1 MRTIR
6 IGSGAGYSGDRIE
19 PAVELAEKG
28 DIQYL
33 VFECLGE
40 RTVALAQQARM
51 KNPDSG
57 YDPLLEE
64 RMRAVLPVCASQGI
78 RIVTNMGAANPLAAA
93 RKTAE
98 IARSLGLSSLKIAA
112 IVGDDVLD
120 ACKER
125 DLPIMEFDGT
135 IKQLGNRLLSAN
147 AYLGAEPIAEALSAG
162 ADIVITG
169 RASDPAL
176 FLAPMIHAFGWAMDD
191 WNLLGQGTVAG
202 HLLECAGQITGGYFA
217 DPGYK
222 DIPDLARLGF
232 PIGEVGEDG
241 GLVIT
246 KVKGSGG
253 AVTAQTCKEQL
264 LYEVHDPT
272 QYIQPDVVAD
282 FSQVKV
288 EEIAPNR
295 VRVSGGRGTK
305 RTGTLKVSVGY
316 VDSYIGEGQI
326 SYAGPGAL
334 ARGRLALEI
343 VRERLKLTGVA
354 ASELWFELIGVD
366 SLHGANLAA
375 KANEPYEV
383 RVRVTGRTENL
394 REAVRIGNEVET
406 LYTNGPAA
414 GGGAV
419 GVERFDLVADSDS
432 FAQIFGA
439 AGDAHAD
446 LVRLAGARGDLSPVQ
461 RVDADQLEPPVAG
474 GDAGEFQPLANDF
487 QRQPPPRQC
496 AGAGIGNL
504 ALADIAVDVAN
515 RDLQRAGTFCS
526 PSAADPHAVRRDLLD
541 LHLRKIRDHVGLDI
555 LRGIVHLVEQLL
567 LAGLRRHRA
576 AGAFDLG
583 DDQAAVFADF
593 ADRKAE
599 PREIGNVLV
608 AGVGEVAAGDLA
620 GAFKQMSGDGAL
632 PQQVPVIH
640 RPAEGV
646 NHRRQKQRGIG
657 GAPGDHDI
665 GAAGERLRDRLGA
678 EIGIGRQ

>member
-51 KNPDSG
+51 KNPESG

-64 RMRAVLPVCASQGI
+64 RIRAVLPICAAKGI
-78 RIVTNMGAANPLAAA
+78 KIVTNMGAANPMGAAH
-93 RKTAE
+93 KTAE
-98 IARSLGLSSLKIAA
+98 IAKSLGLSSLRIAA

-120 ACKER
+120 VCKDG
-125 DLPIMEFDGT
+125 DLPIMEFEGT

-147 AYLGAEPIAEALSAG
+147 AYLGAEPMARALTEG
-162 ADIVITG
+162 ADVVITG

-222 DIPDLARLGF
+222 DVPGLARLGF

-241 GLVIT
+241 NLVIT
-246 KVKGSGG
+246 KVAGSGG

-264 LYEVHDPT
+264 LYEVHDPR

-288 EEIAPNR
+288 EEIGPDR
-295 VRVSGGRGTK
+295 VRVSGGRGTR
-305 RTGTLKVSVGY
+305 RTDTLKVSVGY
-316 VDSYIGEGQI
+316 VDSFIGEGQI

-354 ASELWFELIGVD
+354 ASELRFELVGVN
-366 SLHGANLAA
+366 SLHGAEVSAQ
-375 KANEPYEV
+375 ANEPYEV
-383 RVRVTGRTENL
+383 RVRVAGRTENL

-414 GGGAV
+414 GGGAFKSARDV
-419 GVERFDLVADSDS
+419 VA
-432 FAQIFGA
+432 
-439 AGDAHAD
+439 
-446 LVRLAGARGDLSPVQ
+446 
-461 RVDADQLEPPVAG
+461 VASV
-474 GDAGEFQPLANDF
+474 LL
-487 QRQPPPRQC
+487 PRQL
-496 AGAGIGNL
+496 AKPSIQFVGA
-504 ALADIAVDVAN
+504 
-515 RDLQRAGTFCS
+515 
-526 PSAADPHAVRRDLLD
+526 
-541 LHLRKIRDHVGLDI
+541 
-555 LRGIVHLVEQLL
+555 
-567 LAGLRRHRA
+567 
-576 AGAFDLG
+576 
-583 DDQAAVFADF
+583 
-593 ADRKAE
+593 
-599 PREIGNVLV
+599 
-608 AGVGEVAAGDLA
+608 
-620 GAFKQMSGDGAL
+620 
-632 PQQVPVIH
+632 
-640 RPAEGV
+640 
-646 NHRRQKQRGIG
+646 
-657 GAPGDHDI
+657 
-665 GAAGERLRDRLGA
+665 
-678 EIGIGRQ
+678 

>member
-28 DIQYL
+28 EIQYL

-51 KNPDSG
+51 KNPELG

-64 RMRAVLPVCASQGI
+64 RMRAVLPICAAKGI
-78 RIVTNMGAANPLAAA
+78 KIVTNMGAANPEGAA

-120 ACKER
+120 ACKQG
-125 DLPIMEFDGT
+125 DLPIMEFPGT

-147 AYLGAEPIAEALSAG
+147 AYLGAESMAQAFSGG
-162 ADIVITG
+162 ADVVITG

-217 DPGYK
+217 DPPYK
-222 DIPDLARLGF
+222 EIPDLARLGF

-241 GLVIT
+241 SLVIT
-246 KVKGSGG
+246 KVLGSGG
-253 AVTAQTCKEQL
+253 AVTARTCKEQL
-264 LYEVHDPT
+264 LYEVHDPR

-282 FSQVKV
+282 FSHVKV
-288 EEIAPNR
+288 EEIAPDR
-295 VRVSGGRGTK
+295 VRVSGGRGGK

-316 VDSYIGEGQI
+316 VDSFIGEGQI

-334 ARGRLALEI
+334 ARAKLALEI

-354 ASELWFELIGVD
+354 TNELRFDLIGVD
-366 SLHGANLAA
+366 SLHGPQLSAHAQETC
-375 KANEPYEV
+375 NEPYEV

-414 GGGAV
+414 GGGAWKSARDV
-419 GVERFDLVADSDS
+419 VA
-432 FAQIFGA
+432 
-439 AGDAHAD
+439 
-446 LVRLAGARGDLSPVQ
+446 
-461 RVDADQLEPPVAG
+461 VAS
-474 GDAGEFQPLANDF
+474 
-487 QRQPPPRQC
+487 
-496 AGAGIGNL
+496 
-504 ALADIAVDVAN
+504 V
-515 RDLQRAGTFCS
+515 
-526 PSAADPHAVRRDLLD
+526 LL
-541 LHLRKIRDHVGLDI
+541 
-555 LRGIVHLVEQLL
+555 
-567 LAGLRRHRA
+567 
-576 AGAFDLG
+576 
-583 DDQAAVFADF
+583 
-593 ADRKAE
+593 
-599 PREIGNVLV
+599 PRE
-608 AGVGEVAAGDLA
+608 LA
-620 GAFKQMSGDGAL
+620 R
-632 PQQVPVIH
+632 PQV
-640 RPAEGV
+640 RFFGSTT
-646 NHRRQKQRGIG
+646 
-657 GAPGDHDI
+657 
-665 GAAGERLRDRLGA
+665 
-678 EIGIGRQ
+678 

>member
-1 MRTIR
+1 VRKVR

-51 KNPDSG
+51 KDPDSG

-64 RMRAVLPVCASQGI
+64 RMRAVLPICAARGI
-78 RIVTNMGAANPLAAA
+78 KIVTNMGAANPVAAD

-98 IARSLGLSSLKIAA
+98 IARSLGLSSLRIAA
-112 IVGDDVLD
+112 VIGDDVLD
-120 ACKER
+120 ACKDG

-147 AYLGAEPIAEALSAG
+147 AYLGAEPMAEALSGG

-241 GLVIT
+241 SLVIT
-246 KVKGSGG
+246 KVAGSGG

-288 EEIAPNR
+288 EEIAADR

-334 ARGRLALEI
+334 ARGRLALQI
-343 VRERLKLTGVA
+343 VRERLKLTGVP
-354 ASELWFELIGVD
+354 ASELRFDLIGLD
-366 SLHGANLAA
+366 SLHGAEISAH
-375 KANEPYEV
+375 ANEPYEV

-406 LYTNGPAA
+406 LYTNGPAG
-414 GGGAV
+414 GGGAFKSARDV
-419 GVERFDLVADSDS
+419 VAVAS
-432 FAQIFGA
+432 F
-439 AGDAHAD
+439 
-446 LVRLAGARGDLSPVQ
+446 
-461 RVDADQLEPPVAG
+461 
-474 GDAGEFQPLANDF
+474 
-487 QRQPPPRQC
+487 
-496 AGAGIGNL
+496 
-504 ALADIAVDVAN
+504 
-515 RDLQRAGTFCS
+515 
-526 PSAADPHAVRRDLLD
+526 LL
-541 LHLRKIRDHVGLDI
+541 
-555 LRGIVHLVEQLL
+555 
-567 LAGLRRHRA
+567 
-576 AGAFDLG
+576 
-583 DDQAAVFADF
+583 
-593 ADRKAE
+593 
-599 PREIGNVLV
+599 PRE
-608 AGVGEVAAGDLA
+608 LA
-620 GAFKQMSGDGAL
+620 R
-632 PQQVPVIH
+632 PRIH
-640 RPAEGV
+640 FVEA
-646 NHRRQKQRGIG
+646 
-657 GAPGDHDI
+657 
-665 GAAGERLRDRLGA
+665 
-678 EIGIGRQ
+678 